1 MDEIM
6 KKLLPSNHVVNAVS
20 RIPDQRVQNLVM
32 KHFSQYED
40 TAWTVM
46 FKARDWI
53 DWLTGALDRIYAIS
67 AQGLVEG
74 NPEEALREIYK
85 LSKEFQ
91 EEPREELTMK

>member
-1 MDEIM
+1 MFLFLKVRYSALQEC
-6 KKLLPSNHVVNAVS
+6 
-20 RIPDQRVQNLVM
+20 
-32 KHFSQYED
+32 SQYED